1 MTLDTTASA
10 LNTNPSIDQHP
21 GGRHARPDAPDAPDH
36 TERSS
41 TNNDN
46 AGHE

>member
-21 GGRHARPDAPDAPDH
+21 GGRHARLNAPDH
-36 TERSS
+36 TEGLEHQQRQHR
-41 TNNDN
+41 
-46 AGHE
+46 A